1 MFSFAFILNLLPV
14 RLGMSCMNPG
24 PSAGFKHLTSLLPAD
39 VMHRHDFTILCFNE
53 GHLAL
58 DKPPFPADKQLIPD
72 D

>member
-1 MFSFAFILNLLPV
+1 
-14 RLGMSCMNPG
+14 MNPG
-24 PSAGFKHLTSLLPAD
+24 RSAGFKRLTSLLPAD
-39 VMHRHDFTILCFNE
+39 VIHHHDFTILGFNE